1 MKYLDE
7 GLQLIEEGKLEEGL
21 NKLNIAEKNANH
33 DQLFSLAET
42 YYELGHLQKAQSILE
57 NLLELYPDEGSII
70 VFLAEIYIDLDL
82 EDEAID
88 YLLEIKDND
97 DSYLQAQL
105 LLADLYQLQSL
116 DEVAEQKLLAAAKKA
131 PDEVIITYGLGD
143 FYLGRGDYVKA
154 VPFLKKAVFKKD
166 ELKGIPIELKLAEA
180 YSASGQ
186 FEEALPYYQKGLDEH
201 FEPNALFGYGFTA
214 YQVGDYI
221 LAIEQLE
228 ALQSLDPDFTT
239 LYPYLAKA
247 QEAENRLDDAMES
260 LRAGMRMDEYNDQL
274 YILAGKLSFKRQRPE
289 EGVSFL
295 QEAIAINPANLEA
308 IQTLAAYFKE
318 QELYEELLDLLHN
331 VRHYEEEGDPLLTWY
346 EADALNKTD
355 EIDQAEKKFREVSE
369 QLGDDLD
376 FLEDY
381 GYFLYEMGYRTE
393 AIEKFEKI
401 LIQQP
406 ARDDLRQLIIDAQS

>member
-21 NKLNIAEKNANH
+21 NKLNVAEKNANH

-401 LIQQP
+401 LVQQP